1 MPNVIYV
8 HWNSFSNAF
17 LQRFSLGCVIHVDL
31 TTGSASRSFARY
43 YYYVFFSFIFSF
55 YSAKCPHATPPAWI
69 HIIFRLSSQEKS
81 EEKWRFISLFRSFL
95 LFSVRIV
102 DEDSTRWFD
111 YSISFSH
118 HHGSG
123 GCKRKE
129 RQRYDTKE
137 SEDGPCLLAQPS
149 WIIHEQKRRRSFAA
163 ASFPFQPESS
173 AHTHLQRPPLLPG
186 DSVTCAL
193 VVLFSWA
200 DVEGSGGRK
209 NICRARQ

>member
-1 MPNVIYV
+1 M
-8 HWNSFSNAF
+8 
-17 LQRFSLGCVIHVDL
+17 RFSLPCNSWTRSV
-31 TTGSASRSFARY
+31 GSNKTFSNIYRRRSLVYAQCNLCTLELFFERLSSAFFARLRY
-43 YYYVFFSFIFSF
+43 TCRPHHRERFSIFCALLLLCFFLFSF

-129 RQRYDTKE
+129 RQRYDT
-137 SEDGPCLLAQPS
+137 
-149 WIIHEQKRRRSFAA
+149 
-163 ASFPFQPESS
+163 
-173 AHTHLQRPPLLPG
+173 
-186 DSVTCAL
+186 
-193 VVLFSWA
+193 
-200 DVEGSGGRK
+200 
-209 NICRARQ
+209 